1 MEGVE
6 GERNRLSQCRP
17 VPIFKDPFYPAHSIY
32 VTTHLNVNCRRGLN
46 AQGANHAKGKE
57 NLVKGVVWLALLLN
71 LLCRNLKC
79 TTRTCQKHTHTH
91 TPKPGSGM

>member
-6 GERNRLSQCRP
+6 GERNRLQVSLSQRRP
-17 VPIFKDPFYPAHSIY
+17 VPIFKGPFYPAHVY

-57 NLVKGVVWLALLLN
+57 NLGKGVGWLALL
-71 LLCRNLKC
+71 
-79 TTRTCQKHTHTH
+79 TEPPGQK
-91 TPKPGSGM
+91 S

>member
-6 GERNRLSQCRP
+6 GERNRLQVSLSQQR
-17 VPIFKDPFYPAHSIY
+17 PAHIY

-57 NLVKGVVWLALLLN
+57 NLVKAVCWLALL
-71 LLCRNLKC
+71 
-79 TTRTCQKHTHTH
+79 TEPPVQK
-91 TPKPGSGM
+91 S